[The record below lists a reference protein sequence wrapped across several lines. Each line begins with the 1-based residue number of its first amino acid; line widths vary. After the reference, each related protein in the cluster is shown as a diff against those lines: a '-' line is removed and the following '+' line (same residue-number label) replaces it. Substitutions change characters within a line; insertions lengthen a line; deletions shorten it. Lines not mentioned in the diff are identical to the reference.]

1 MSDRCGFS
9 SNYSNS
15 GVWFSR
21 SDLAAVKTKRR
32 KRTELTQDQKQE
44 LKAALELLD
53 SDKHKDVDRLKARGD
68 RSHSMR
74 SEELSVDLRDDIVA
88 RHKSGHGYKTISK
101 ALNVPRSTVA
111 SIVVKWKKFGT
122 TRTLPRVG
130 RPAKLS
136 GRARRALARQ
146 VTKNPT
152 VTLTELQ
159 KFTTEMGDPAGKTT
173 ILAALH
179 KSGFYCKV
187 GKKRL

>member
-1 MSDRCGFS
+1 ME
-9 SNYSNS
+9 
-15 GVWFSR
+15 
-21 SDLAAVKTKRR
+21 AVKSKGEKRA
-32 KRTELTQDQKQE
+32 ELTEDQKHE
-44 LKAALELLD
+44 LKEALEMLD
-53 SDKHKDVDRLKARGD
+53 SDKDKDGDLKARSGD
-68 RSHSMR
+68 RNQSMR
-74 SEELSVDLRDDIVA
+74 SEELSIDLRDDIVA
-88 RHKSGHGYKTISK
+88 RHKSGQGYKTISK

-111 SIVVKWKKFGT
+111 SIIVKWKKFGT

-136 GRARRALARQ
+136 NRARRALARE

-187 GKKRL
+187 AKKLL